1 MTLSSSLQAV
11 VMAGGKGSRMTDLTS
26 GKAKCL
32 LPVGNHPLV
41 WYPLNMLQSAG
52 FTEAIVIVPDFARQ
66 EVNKIPSLYNLSI
79 KLDIVGIPAQQE
91 LGTADSLRLVSE
103 KLTGTDIVLVSGDL
117 VMEET
122 MRGMVDMHRM
132 NNSAFTALLSKSM
145 FDVKTA
151 VVPGAKSTKH
161 KKERDLIGLERD
173 QLCLFT
179 AEADVEEEVRIS
191 KRVLRSMGR
200 VTVHSDIQDCH
211 LYIMKKWVCDY
222 VMHDKNISAIKG
234 ELLPILVS
242 KQFSKVKSRTE
253 NLNLDN
259 VKKTILDFL
268 PENKNITQSA
278 DKKTS
283 YVCSAYLSS
292 LPCLRVNTVPVY
304 WEVNKRARGT
314 MLHPQAK
321 IGERAQLTDCKVGMN
336 CTVSDKTTLTGVC
349 LGSGSRVEEKVRLS
363 NCVVMENVVIETGSN
378 IEDSIICDNCII
390 SGKSNI
396 KLSIMGRGQQTGEGA
411 ELVSQLVLDKDRMM
425 EV

>member
-1 MTLSSSLQAV
+1 M
-11 VMAGGKGSRMTDLTS
+11 G
-26 GKAKCL
+26 
-32 LPVGNHPLV
+32 
-41 WYPLNMLQSAG
+41 
-52 FTEAIVIVPDFARQ
+52 
-66 EVNKIPSLYNLSI
+66 
-79 KLDIVGIPAQQE
+79 
-91 LGTADSLRLVSE
+91 
-103 KLTGTDIVLVSGDL
+103 
-117 VMEET
+117 
-122 MRGMVDMHRM
+122 
-132 NNSAFTALLSKSM
+132 
-145 FDVKTA
+145 
-151 VVPGAKSTKH
+151 
-161 KKERDLIGLERD
+161 
-173 QLCLFT
+173 
-179 AEADVEEEVRIS
+179 
-191 KRVLRSMGR
+191 VLRSMGR

-314 MLHPQAK
+314 MLHPQVREILLTLIHFSFHNQAK